1 MRIIFFGSPEV
12 AVPFLEKLLEAGHM
26 VELVVTQPDRP
37 SGRGKIRTAPAVKES
52 ALKRGIPVLQPAKIR
67 QDENVAVAISRI
79 NPDINVVVAYGQ
91 IIPPSII
98 YLPRFKSINVHFSL
112 LPKYR
117 GAAPVQWAILNGEE
131 RTGVTVFEL
140 NEKMDEGDI
149 LAAEETDIL
158 ERENA
163 LQLETRL
170 AQIGSSL
177 LLETLAGIQDIRPVP
192 QDHAQASF
200 APRLKKEQ
208 GRIDWT
214 NDALSVDRMV
224 RAFTPWP
231 AAFTFFRSQR
241 MIIHSG
247 RSRSGSGFCGL
258 PGQVLETKKDGVAVC
273 CGHGGVYVIERLQQ
287 ENKKALE
294 AAEFLRGARINPGDS
309 FE

>member
-1 MRIIFFGSPEV
+1 MRIIFFGSPAV
-12 AVPFLEKLLEAGHM
+12 AVPFLERLQEAGHII
-26 VELVVTQPDRP
+26 EFVVTQPDRP
-37 SGRGKIRTAPAVKES
+37 SGRGKIPTSPPVKES

-67 QDENVAVAISRI
+67 QDENVAAEINKIS
-79 NPDINVVVAYGQ
+79 PDINIVVAYGQ
-91 IIPPSII
+91 IIPASII

-117 GAAPVQWAILNGEE
+117 GAAPVQWAILNGEKK
-131 RTGVTVFEL
+131 TGVTIFEL

-149 LAAEETDIL
+149 LTAEETDIL

-170 AQIGSSL
+170 AQTGSFL

-214 NDALSVDRMV
+214 KDALSLDRMV

-231 AAFTFFRSQR
+231 AAFTFFKGQR
-241 MIIHSG
+241 IIIHAGRGSAESG
-247 RSRSGSGFCGL
+247 PCGL
-258 PGQVLETKKDGVAVC
+258 PGQVLETKKDGIAVC
-273 CGHGGVYVIERLQQ
+273 CGHGSVYVAERLQQ
-287 ENKKALE
+287 ENKKALD
-294 AAEFLRGARINPGDS
+294 AAEFLRGAKLNPGDF